1 MLDPLEAYLRLLTHW
16 NSKINLTAL
25 PLTPP
30 TDQTFDRLLVEP
42 LGASRYIEDKPL
54 VWFDLGSGG
63 GSPAIP
69 MKIARPA
76 LRLTMVESKER
87 KAAFLRDAIR
97 TVELINASVRN
108 ERFEDI
114 ASDPALSGT
123 VDVVTV
129 RAVKAD
135 ENLFNA
141 ATSLLREGG
150 RLFLFRPS
158 HDPTNDPDGLKLSK
172 TAQLGEAP
180 PSFLC
185 IYTRLFHVEQR
196 R

>member
-1 MLDPLEAYLRLLTHW
+1 MLDPLEAYLTLLTHW
-16 NSKINLTAL
+16 NAKINLTAL
-25 PLTPP
+25 PLAPP

-42 LGASRYIEDKPL
+42 LGASRHIEDKPH

-69 MKIARPA
+69 IKIARPA
-76 LRLTMVESKER
+76 LHLTMVESKER
-87 KAAFLRDAIR
+87 KAAFLREAVR
-97 TVELINASVRN
+97 TLELTKASVRD

-114 ASDPALSGT
+114 ASDPRLSGT
-123 VDVVTV
+123 VDLVTV

-135 ENLFNA
+135 ETLFNT
-141 ATSLLREGG
+141 ATALLREGG

-158 HDPTNDPDGLKLSK
+158 HDPTKDPDGLKLVK
-172 TAQLGEAP
+172 TAQLCEAP
-180 PSFLC
+180 QSFLC
-185 IYTRLFHVEQR
+185 IYIRSFHVEQR